1 MRWLLICLVA
11 SVVALL
17 LAAAGMARHIWLQRA
32 GARSRRKGTIGLFA
46 RDERGKI
53 VNSAGETDVEPEL

>member
-17 LAAAGMARHIWLQRA
+17 LAAAGMARHIWRERA
-32 GARSRRKGTIGLFA
+32 GSADRQNLNSGLFA
-46 RDERGKI
+46 PSDRRDI
-53 VNSAGETDVEPEL
+53 SAGETDVEPEL